1 MKKLLK
7 KPLFWFVS
15 VEIIIV
21 IILVFLGFKITY
33 NPDLDNNWDAVS
45 ACAAWAGVVV
55 SGIAIYFA
63 KEVSIR
69 IAESENNI
77 ATFEKRYQLY
87 KSLLPLVEF
96 GNKLSEISEKEL
108 KNMDAKTRAR
118 LYLLKYLEAISFNS
132 DEIIDIALN
141 FKCKDRDEY
150 KSLECEAHPRKSM
163 NVYKLKLRQL
173 INSDKSTI
181 ELTSFLFEKETE
193 KILQN
198 LAFAYSNYMN
208 LVCSSSGLEDINIS
222 NTSKSKDE
230 IILEEN
236 ILANEARI
244 ALDKAKNEFLN
255 IIKELSN
262 NNILEEIKGYLRIRS
277 EW

>member
-1 MKKLLK
+1 MEDLIRAIRDLGQYAFWDYI
-7 KPLFWFVS
+7 LFGANVIS
-15 VEIIIV
+15 V
-21 IILVFLGFKITY
+21 IISAFALFAAIRVPKKIAKSQ
-33 NPDLDNNWDAVS
+33 ND
-45 ACAAWAGVVV
+45 
-55 SGIAIYFA
+55 IAL
-63 KEVSIR
+63 
-69 IAESENNI
+69 
-77 ATFEKRYQLY
+77 FEKRYQLY

-163 NVYKLKLRQL
+163 NVYKLKLRQH
-173 INSDKSTI
+173 IYADKSTI

-198 LAFAYSNYMN
+198 LAFAYSNFMN

-222 NTSKSKDE
+222 NTSKSKEE
-230 IILEEN
+230 IILEEM

>member
-7 KPLFWFVS
+7 KTSFWIVS
-15 VEIIIV
+15 IEIIIA
-21 IILVFLGFKITY
+21 IILGLLGFKITY

-45 ACAAWAGVVV
+45 ACAAWVGVVV

-63 KEVSIR
+63 KEVPKK
-69 IAESENNI
+69 IAKSQNDI
-77 ATFEKRYQLY
+77 ALFEKRYLLY
-87 KSLLPLVEF
+87 KSLLTLEDF

-230 IILEEN
+230 IILEEM
-236 ILANEARI
+236 ILANEACI
-244 ALDKAKNEFLN
+244 ALDKAKNEFWN

-262 NNILEEIKGYLRIRS
+262 KNVLEEIKGYLRIRS

>member
-7 KPLFWFVS
+7 KTSFWIVS
-15 VEIIIV
+15 IEIIIA
-21 IILVFLGFKITY
+21 IILGLLGFKITY
-33 NPDLDNNWDAVS
+33 NLDLDNNWDAVS
-45 ACAAWAGVVV
+45 ACAAWVGVVV

-63 KEVSIR
+63 KEVPKK
-69 IAESENNI
+69 IAKSQNDI
-77 ATFEKRYQLY
+77 ALFEKRYLLY
-87 KSLLPLVEF
+87 KSLLTLEDF

-118 LYLLKYLEAISFNS
+118 RYLIEYLEAKSFNF

-141 FKCKDRDEY
+141 FKCKYGDEH
-150 KSLECEAHPRKSM
+150 KSLEYELHPRESM
-163 NVYKLKLRQL
+163 DVYKLKLRQR
-173 INSDKSTI
+173 IYADKSTI

-198 LAFAYSNYMN
+198 LAFAYSNFMN
-208 LVCSSSGLEDINIS
+208 LVCSSSRLEDINIS

-230 IILEEN
+230 IILEEM
-236 ILANEARI
+236 ISANEARI

>member
-7 KPLFWFVS
+7 KTSFWIVS
-15 VEIIIV
+15 IEIIIV
-21 IILVFLGFKITY
+21 IILGLLGFKITY

-45 ACAAWAGVVV
+45 ACAACVGVVV

-77 ATFEKRYQLY
+77 ATFEKRYLLY
-87 KSLLPLVEF
+87 KSLLTLVDF
-96 GNKLSEISEKEL
+96 GNMVSNISEDEQ
-108 KNMDAKTRAR
+108 NNTNAKARAR

-150 KSLECEAHPRKSM
+150 KSLEYELHPRESM
-163 NVYKLKLRQL
+163 DVYKLKLRQH
-173 INSDKSTI
+173 IYADKSTI

-198 LAFAYSNYMN
+198 LAFAYSNFMN

-222 NTSKSKDE
+222 NTSKSKEE
-230 IILEEN
+230 IILEEM
-236 ILANEARI
+236 ISANEARI

-277 EW
+277 DW